1 MAVIYLR
8 STDGSD
14 SDNGSTW
21 ALAKAT
27 LAAAL
32 TAAGAGGTVYV
43 SQSHA
48 ETHAEQMTLESPGK
62 AGSATRVA
70 CVADSAEPPVSLA
83 STATVS
89 TSVGGT
95 GNISFT
101 GHVYYYGI
109 TFTAGNNSTDS
120 ASIRIIPASGDAETI
135 FDHCNLVIASTS
147 SSSRI
152 YLGNSSNAIPSTV
165 ILNNTTV
172 QFNNTDQSI
181 VLGRSI
187 IRWNNTPSA
196 IQGAAIPTSLISSA
210 TLSTFTANGVDLSA
224 SGAGK
229 NLLVPSIAPQFF
241 SFSNCRLGSSV
252 SVLSTSI
259 SRPGGTEVYIDNCD
273 SSDTNY
279 RMEHYKYQ
287 GSIKTETSKIRS
299 GGASDGTTPISW
311 NMTTLAGSSFVSPL
325 ESPPISIWNETT
337 GSSKTVT
344 VEIAQDSAATAL
356 DDDEIWMEVEYL
368 GTPGYPVS
376 SIASDRKPT
385 ILATSLAQTTSSVT
399 WNNMTTPTKQK
410 LEVSFT
416 PQGRG
421 LFTARVMLAK
431 PSVTVY
437 VDPLLTVS

>member
-1 MAVIYLR
+1 MAVVYLR

-14 SDNGSTW
+14 SDDGSTW

-48 ETHAEQMTLESPGK
+48 QMQSYTMTLASPGT
-62 AGSATRVA
+62 AGSATRVV

-83 STATVS
+83 STAKVS
-89 TSVGGT
+89 TF
-95 GNISFT
+95 GNESSISFT

-109 TFTAGNNSTDS
+109 TFIAGNASTDD
-120 ASIRIIPASGDAETI
+120 ASINITPSSGDAETI

-147 SSSRI
+147 PLSRI
-152 YLGNSSNAIPSTV
+152 CLGNTSTAIPSTV
-165 ILNNTTV
+165 ILSNTTV
-172 QFNNTDQSI
+172 QFADTNQSI
-181 VLGRSI
+181 VLGQSI

-196 IQGAAIPTSLISSA
+196 IQGAAIPTSLISYA

-224 SGAGK
+224 YGAGK
-229 NLLVPSIAPQFF
+229 NLVVPSFDPQFF

-259 SRPGGTEVYIDNCD
+259 GSPGGTEVYIDNCD

-287 GSIKTETSKIRS
+287 GSVKTETSKIRS

-368 GTPGYPVS
+368 GTQGYPVS
-376 SIASDRKPT
+376 SIASDRKT
-385 ILATSLAQTTSSVT
+385 NILSTAATQTTSSVT

-416 PQGRG
+416 PQVKG

-431 PSVTVY
+431 ASTTVY
-437 VDPLLTVS
+437 VDPILTVS